1 VPVPTLRD
9 ICERHT
15 DLSEADHEWLRRLT
29 ADWQLVADLS
39 FADLVLWVP
48 TGDGEYVAGAQCR
61 PGTGPTIHYTDIVG
75 TTARAGQTAQ
85 FDRVRELGVIKK
97 DRALTWDADF
107 DIGEEIVPVVRRGR
121 VLAILTRQVN
131 LASNR
136 TPSRLEINYI
146 EVADELIG
154 MISRGEF
161 PSPAAPSGPTRHSPR
176 VGDGLLRLNAEG
188 EVLYASP
195 NALSVFHRIGL
206 FGEMVGTSLA
216 AVLEEKI
223 DGPSSDADTVL
234 AVAQGRVPWLTQADV
249 HGAGIALRAV
259 PLTVRGIR
267 TGALVL
273 VRDITDLRRRELE
286 LMTKDA
292 TIREIH
298 HRVKNNLQTVAALLR
313 LQARRSHAPEA
324 RTALLEAQR
333 RVVTIATVHDMLSQT
348 LDETVNFDEAFGRNL
363 RLAADAASAGISVTT
378 IREGSFGQVSA
389 QDATL
394 LAIVLTELVTNA
406 VEHGLAPKGGGTV
419 WIEAHRDGPRL
430 TVKVLDDGVGLEG
443 QDPSAGDGLGTQIVR
458 TFVQGELRGSIEWRP
473 RPGGGT
479 QAVVEATLR

>member
-1 VPVPTLRD
+1 VPTLRD
-9 ICERHT
+9 LVFGQT
-15 DLSEADHEWLRRLT
+15 DLTQADYEWLRRLT
-29 ADWQLVADLS
+29 ADWQIVADLS
-39 FADLVLWVP
+39 FADLVLWLP
-48 TGDGEYVAGAQCR
+48 TGDGEFVAGAQCR

-75 TTARAGQTAQ
+75 TYARSGQTAQ
-85 FDRVRELGVIKK
+85 FDRVRELGVIKQ
-97 DRALTWDADF
+97 DRAMDWDSDY
-107 DIGEEIVPVVRRGR
+107 DIGEEIVPVVRRGK
-121 VLAILTRQVN
+121 VVAILTRQVN

-161 PSPAAPSGPTRHSPR
+161 PSPAAPGAPTRHSPR

-195 NALSVFHRIGL
+195 NALSVFHRTGL
-206 FGEMVGTSLA
+206 FGDMVGTHLA
-216 AVLEEKI
+216 GLLEDKV
-223 DGPSSDADTVL
+223 DPTTGDAETII
-234 AVAQGRVPWLTQADV
+234 AVAQGRVPWLTQADIQ
-249 HGAGIALRAV
+249 GAGISLRSV

-267 TGALVL
+267 TGALLL

-313 LQARRSHAPEA
+313 LQARRSQAPEA

-333 RVVTIATVHDMLSQT
+333 RVATIATVHDMLSQT

-363 RLAADAASAGISVTT
+363 RLAADAASAGISVRT
-378 IREGSFGQVSA
+378 IREGGFGQVSA

-406 VEHGLAPKGGGTV
+406 VEHGLAPQGGGTV
-419 WIEAHRDGPRL
+419 WIQAHRAGGHL
-430 TVKVLDDGVGLEG
+430 TVTVSDDGVGLDG
-443 QDPSAGDGLGTQIVR
+443 ADPSAGEGLGTQIVR
-458 TFVQGELRGSIEWRP
+458 TFVTGELRGSIEWRP

-479 QAVVEATLR
+479 QAVVEANLR

>member
-1 VPVPTLRD
+1 MPTLRD
-9 ICERHT
+9 IVDRHT
-15 DLSEADHEWLRRLT
+15 DMGEADREWLRRLT
-29 ADWQLVADLS
+29 ADWQIVADLA
-39 FADLVLWVP
+39 FADLVLWLP
-48 TGDGEYVAGAQCR
+48 TGDGEYVACAQCR
-61 PGTGPTIHYTDIVG
+61 PGTGPTIHYTDVVG
-75 TTARAGQTAQ
+75 TDARSGQTAQ
-85 FDRVRELGVIKK
+85 FDRVRELGIIKK
-97 DRALTWDADF
+97 DRALSWDADF

-161 PSPAAPSGPTRHSPR
+161 PSPSQPGGPSRHSPR

-188 EVLYASP
+188 DVLYASP

-206 FGEMVGTSLA
+206 FGEMVGSGLA
-216 AVLEEKI
+216 ELLEDRIGDSTGDK
-223 DGPSSDADTVL
+223 DTVMS
-234 AVAQGRVPWLTQADV
+234 VAQGRVPWLTQADV
-249 HGAGIALRAV
+249 QGTAIALRAV

-267 TGALVL
+267 TGALIL
-273 VRDITDLRRRELE
+273 VRDISELRRRELE

-313 LQARRSHAPEA
+313 LQARRSPAPEV

-333 RVVTIATVHDMLSQT
+333 RVATIATVHDMLSQT

-363 RLAADAASAGISVTT
+363 RLAADAASAGISVRTL
-378 IREGSFGQVSA
+378 REGGFGKVSA

-419 WIEAHRDGPRL
+419 WIQADREGPHL
-430 TVKVLDDGVGLEG
+430 TVTVSDDGVGLDG
-443 QDPSAGDGLGTQIVR
+443 TDPSATEGLGTQIVR
-458 TFVQGELRGSIEWRP
+458 TFVTGELRGSIKWRP

-479 QAVVEATLR
+479 QAIVEANLR